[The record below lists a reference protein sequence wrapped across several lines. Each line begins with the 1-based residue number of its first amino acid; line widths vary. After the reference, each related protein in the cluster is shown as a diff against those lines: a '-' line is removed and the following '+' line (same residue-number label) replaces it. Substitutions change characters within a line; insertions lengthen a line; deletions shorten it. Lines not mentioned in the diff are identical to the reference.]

1 MTYVLRVCTVLCRY
15 PTICFWISG
24 QLITGGNFNC
34 YSRVSFIVHKSGV
47 ILREKIWRTPI
58 AKCHTCCLLTC
69 CINFENFACFPKKS
83 KVFTFKKS
91 QEPYSEYIFFS
102 FQIPS
107 CYFKNNR
114 LKGKVEIEFF
124 SAQFFSSKITT
135 IY

>member
-1 MTYVLRVCTVLCRY
+1 M
-15 PTICFWISG
+15 
-24 QLITGGNFNC
+24 
-34 YSRVSFIVHKSGV
+34 
-47 ILREKIWRTPI
+47 REKIWRTPI

-135 IY
+135 LYYSTQEGGGLNGGLIFEKASFYIQYYDWGLEQKLFL